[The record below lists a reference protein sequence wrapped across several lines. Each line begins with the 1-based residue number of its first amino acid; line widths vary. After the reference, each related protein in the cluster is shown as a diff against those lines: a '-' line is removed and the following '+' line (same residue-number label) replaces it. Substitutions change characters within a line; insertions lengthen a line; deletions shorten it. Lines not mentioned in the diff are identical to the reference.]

1 MFGGIRLG
9 GGGEIL
15 IADENGTNKQKHILN
30 IIVHEFIYDFFFL
43 HI

>member
-1 MFGGIRLG
+1 MG

-30 IIVHEFIYDFFFL
+30 IIVHVFIYDFFKIFSQG
-43 HI
+43 